1 MHFARIILLCCCVLA
16 FSHVLAQKKTCTIY
30 GKVVDDNERPLSKV
44 SVTILGRQTGI
55 ASSDSG
61 IFTIQVPAGKAIA
74 LVFSSSGF
82 YTVQRNFYLNAGEE
96 EKIIIRLSR
105 SAKQLQ
111 EVVIKDN
118 RERKEAGLVRI
129 NPKYALTAPSATGG
143 VESLIKI
150 LVGSN
155 NELSSQYNV
164 RGGNYDEN
172 LIYINDFE
180 IFRPYLVRSGQQEGL
195 SFINPELTGGINFYN
210 GGFQSRYGDK
220 MSSVLDIQYRK
231 PKSFGGSA
239 YISLLEQGFHTE
251 GISKKEKFTYL
262 IGVRNRSN
270 RNLLSS
276 QETKG
281 NYVPSSSDIQALL
294 TYKLNE
300 AWQFE
305 MLGNFSQTKFTLIP
319 EEAKLTSSVLSP
331 LFSANLGLDIYFQ
344 GKEKDRYT
352 TSMIGFAATQQLS
365 KKIKLKWLASRI
377 ENNEQELYDIWGAY
391 LFGERSF
398 DKSSADF
405 GSITNPL
412 GAGVFMNHARN
423 KLNIANWNI
432 SHKGTWDNGRHY
444 VQWGLSA
451 EKTLIND
458 HLSEWEAQDSAG
470 YNLPYPPGDQLR
482 LSKVILSSANL
493 DINKLSG
500 YVQDNIAFGNK
511 QNFTL
516 QGGVRFNYNSLNKE
530 LLVSPRLQA
539 SWLPDAKKDWAFKLA
554 VGAYHQPPF
563 YRELR
568 SYNGKVNTNVKA
580 QKSWQAVIG
589 ADYNFKAWNRPSRFT
604 IETYYKHMWDVDPY
618 DIDNVRIRYLG
629 NNNAKAYATGLE
641 LRLFSELVKDAESWV
656 SIGLMK
662 TMEKID
668 DFYYYRYKNAD
679 GEFINSESTNQVV
692 TDSVRFDK
700 GWVRRPTDRLLTF
713 GMFFQDYLSTN
724 ENFKVHLNMIYGT
737 NMPYN
742 IPGSVRYRNAL
753 VIDPYIRVDIGFSA
767 LLLDGDKSTRRS
779 HNPFRKFDNIWASL
793 EIFNL
798 LDRANTI
805 SYMFIKDFSNTVYT
819 IPNRLTPR
827 LLNLKI
833 LARF

>member
-1 MHFARIILLCCCVLA
+1 
-16 FSHVLAQKKTCTIY
+16 
-30 GKVVDDNERPLSKV
+30 
-44 SVTILGRQTGI
+44 
-55 ASSDSG
+55 
-61 IFTIQVPAGKAIA
+61 
-74 LVFSSSGF
+74 
-82 YTVQRNFYLNAGEE
+82 
-96 EKIIIRLSR
+96 
-105 SAKQLQ
+105 
-111 EVVIKDN
+111 
-118 RERKEAGLVRI
+118 
-129 NPKYALTAPSATGG
+129 
-143 VESLIKI
+143 
-150 LVGSN
+150 
-155 NELSSQYNV
+155 
-164 RGGNYDEN
+164 
-172 LIYINDFE
+172 
-180 IFRPYLVRSGQQEGL
+180 
-195 SFINPELTGGINFYN
+195 
-210 GGFQSRYGDK
+210 
-220 MSSVLDIQYRK
+220 
-231 PKSFGGSA
+231 
-239 YISLLEQGFHTE
+239 
-251 GISKKEKFTYL
+251 
-262 IGVRNRSN
+262 
-270 RNLLSS
+270 
-276 QETKG
+276 
-281 NYVPSSSDIQALL
+281 
-294 TYKLNE
+294 
-300 AWQFE
+300 
-305 MLGNFSQTKFTLIP
+305 
-319 EEAKLTSSVLSP
+319 
-331 LFSANLGLDIYFQ
+331 
-344 GKEKDRYT
+344 
-352 TSMIGFAATQQLS
+352 
-365 KKIKLKWLASRI
+365 
-377 ENNEQELYDIWGAY
+377 
-391 LFGERSF
+391 
-398 DKSSADF
+398 
-405 GSITNPL
+405 
-412 GAGVFMNHARN
+412 
-423 KLNIANWNI
+423 

-470 YNLPYPPGDQLR
+470 YNLPYLPGDQLQ
-482 LSKVILSSANL
+482 LSKVIRSSANL

-500 YVQDNIAFGNK
+500 YVQDNIVFGNK
-511 QNFTL
+511 ENFTL

-604 IETYYKHMWDVDPY
+604 IETYYKHMWDIDPY

-679 GEFINSESTNQVV
+679 GEFINSETINQVV
-692 TDSVRFDK
+692 TDSVRSDK

-724 ENFKVHLNMIYGT
+724 KNFKVHLNMIYGT

-753 VIDPYIRVDIGFSA
+753 VIDPYMRVDIGFSA
-767 LLLDGDKSTRRS
+767 LLLDSDKSTRRS